1 MIVNIKLIQGGKLP
15 VFMTEDAACADCF
28 ARLNKTRWIWLKPTL
43 IPLGIA
49 LELEKEKEAI
59 VRGRSG
65 MGKKG
70 HYIVHGTID
79 ADYRGEISACMWSIF
94 PFRVKNGTRIAQL
107 AVREAPKIQF
117 RIVESLSKTTRDN
130 NGFGSTGV

>member
-1 MIVNIKLIQGGKLP
+1 
-15 VFMTEDAACADCF
+15 MTEGAACADCF
-28 ARLNKTRWIWLKPTL
+28 ARLKKSRWIWLKPTL
-43 IPLGIA
+43 IPLGFA
-49 LELEKEKEAI
+49 LELEKDTEAI

-70 HYIVHGTID
+70 HYVGHGTID
-79 ADYRGEISACMWSIF
+79 ADYRGELSACMWSIF
-94 PFRVKNGTRIAQL
+94 PFRVKDKTRIAQL

-117 RIVESLSKTTRDN
+117 KIVESLSKTARDN